1 MGFFL
6 LDSTDNK
13 LVEVAPTIPTEVRLP
28 LLMKE
33 LPVRKVV
40 KAEKMAKEMSPI
52 GATLPRKW
60 VLGSTL

>member
-1 MGFFL
+1 MVFL

-28 LLMKE
+28 LLMR

-40 KAEKMAKEMSPI
+40 KAEKKAKEMSPI

>member
-1 MGFFL
+1 M

-13 LVEVAPTIPTEVRLP
+13 LVEVAPTILTEVRLP
-28 LLMKE
+28 LLMM

>member
-1 MGFFL
+1 MFFL

-13 LVEVAPTIPTEVRLP
+13 LVEVAPTILTEVRLP
-28 LLMKE
+28 LLMI
-33 LPVRKVV
+33 LPPPVRKVV
-40 KAEKMAKEMSPI
+40 KEEKMVKEMSPI